1 MSATVEYQCANE
13 LVADYRFFD
22 IAWQAVQN
30 GRTYTN
36 RLLQFGERWM
46 VIEAVAIIR
55 REYQLYQKELAG
67 QARRAAIAARR
78 QEERERPARQAIEE
92 AYNRC
97 DYRRAKQG
105 HRLEIIMSL
114 ESSPQF
120 VMNRSGTVN
129 VAAAESRNERI
140 GKYSSRCRFYKTGSV
155 HTLYVHQNYLKRV
168 EPLGTY
174 SVIAKGRERLI
185 LDAEKVGYAVDGRPV
200 YSIIYVRHFHG
211 TEIRSEWAYFA
222 IRPYAGYG
230 ASTIDHYRG
239 EVLTK
244 AKICRKLEIGRDIP
258 DAPLVDM
265 AIEKGLLNA

>member
-1 MSATVEYQCANE
+1 MSATAEYQCVNE
-13 LVADYRFFD
+13 MVADYRFFD

-55 REYQLYQKELAG
+55 REYQQYQKELAD
-67 QARRAAIAARR
+67 QARRAASAARR

-114 ESSPQF
+114 DTSPEF
-120 VMNRSGTVN
+120 TGSFN
-129 VAAAESRNERI
+129 VATARSRNERI
-140 GKYSSRCRFYKTGSV
+140 GKYSSRCRFYKICSV

-168 EPLGTY
+168 EPLGTC
-174 SVIAKGRERLI
+174 SVMALGRERLI
-185 LDAEKVGYAVDGRPV
+185 LDAEKVGHAVDGRPV
-200 YSIIYVRHFHG
+200 YSIRYVRHGYG
-211 TEIRSEWAYFA
+211 TDISSEWADFA
-222 IRPYAGYG
+222 IRPYAGAG
-230 ASTIDHYRG
+230 ASAIDHYRG

-244 AKICRKLEIGRDIP
+244 AKICRKLEIGRDTP